1 MKKTFTA
8 VCRALLPLVAV
19 VALAAGCVE
28 SEQSPFGGGDGG
40 GGAYVDA
47 MLPAY
52 GEFYV
57 GSQVTLRGS
66 GFTSGDRVV
75 VRNGYEHD
83 ADVTEVEAEVVACSD
98 SELTFVIPSG
108 VVATEVTVYL
118 VRDGVRHRLGVLAVM
133 RTDMQWGYIG
143 VIDGMPTVEFYGS
156 GLSNGVRVLFQCLH
170 TDEYGNRTPVGEV
183 RDAQV
188 GSLDDSRLTAGV
200 PVIGDALII
209 FERGGLQSVVGEVH
223 VDVRDVVEMPEIPQ
237 GFGPGSELTIRSKCF
252 NHDDRI
258 IVRCSDGSGAEVI
271 DAPKGNDCL
280 TFTMPAL
287 GDAGCDFDII
297 LEHSWM
303 EYYLFTI
310 PSGMMDWEE

>member
-28 SEQSPFGGGDGG
+28 SEQSPFGGGEGG

-118 VRDGVRHRLGVLAVM
+118 VRDGVRHRLGVLSVVGMETSWAYM
-133 RTDMQWGYIG
+133 G

-156 GLSNGVRVLFQCLH
+156 GLSHGVRVLFQCLH

-183 RDAQV
+183 RDAQM

-258 IVRCSDGSGAEVI
+258 IVRCSGGGGVKVI

-297 LEHSWM
+297 LEHDWM